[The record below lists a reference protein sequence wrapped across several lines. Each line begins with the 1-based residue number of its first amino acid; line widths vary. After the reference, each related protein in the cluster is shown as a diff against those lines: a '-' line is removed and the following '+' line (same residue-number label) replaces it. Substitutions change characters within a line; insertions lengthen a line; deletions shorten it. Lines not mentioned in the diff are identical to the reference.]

1 MKRLSD
7 LTGPDPLQGL
17 TAKQRE
23 VLDLLI
29 EHQTS
34 KEISRKLGI
43 SPHTVDQRI
52 MLARAKL
59 NVGTRSEVAQA
70 YRRLLQAHRETA
82 APTPY
87 RESIYGSPDLA
98 ATAASGHSVW
108 REEAGPVSSGSQF
121 SGSVATMPAPQSIAQ
136 AQAIDPAR
144 SYYHVLPE
152 AFDGQIGT
160 LMRLGAIAAIT
171 AFLTLVI
178 LGGLAIYSELSHLV
192 DG

>member
-1 MKRLSD
+1 VTHSSEQTRPDRL
-7 LTGPDPLQGL
+7 LGL
-17 TAKQRE
+17 TAKQCE

-70 YRRLLQAHRETA
+70 YRRLLHEQRETA
-82 APTPY
+82 PPAPYEQP
-87 RESIYGSPDLA
+87 IYGSPDMA
-98 ATAASGHSVW
+98 AAASAGHSVW
-108 REEAGPVSSGSQF
+108 REGAGSVPSGGYF
-121 SGSVATMPAPQSIAQ
+121 PGSVATVSAPQPKAQ
-136 AQAIDPAR
+136 AQAIDQAR

-171 AFLTLVI
+171 DFLTLVI